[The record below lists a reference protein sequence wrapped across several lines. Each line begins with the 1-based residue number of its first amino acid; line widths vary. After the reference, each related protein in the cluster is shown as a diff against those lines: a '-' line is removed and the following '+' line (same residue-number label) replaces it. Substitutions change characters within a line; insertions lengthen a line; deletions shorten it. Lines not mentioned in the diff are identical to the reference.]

1 MVSSIAERSSDRRD
15 IGTLGRLAHHAVM
28 PTAAA
33 AAVDAT
39 RLLLFAEGPVPSAAS
54 GTAKKLRR
62 YRLAR
67 LQLDAASRAEGE
79 PRYAYLKHS
88 YD

>member
-1 MVSSIAERSSDRRD
+1 M
-15 IGTLGRLAHHAVM
+15 GTPDWLTHHAVM
-28 PTAAA
+28 PTAATA
-33 AAVDAT
+33 AADAT
-39 RLLLFAEGPVPSAAS
+39 RLLLFAEGPARSAAS